1 MIIFIG
7 DYVQLRNNFH
17 GDDSDW
23 LRVDDIEVHDIL
35 VLSTRYYG
43 GVRVCASD
51 DYIHKV
57 KSDDVFDMTKLDEP
71 NNVVLNGFS
80 RDSSSTK
87 ISSDK

>member
-35 VLSTRYYG
+35 VLSSG
-43 GVRVCASD
+43 ARVCASD

-57 KSDDVFDMTKLDEP
+57 KSEDEFDMTKLDEP
-71 NNVVLNGFS
+71 NVVLNGFS